1 MLTHGGFGAE
11 PTAAPPTTSPPATTA
26 ALPLPLPL
34 PSEPFDVCII
44 GAGPA
49 GLSMLSALHNP
60 DGALNDGQ
68 EKWRRHHL
76 NQSKADSAK
85 EQRKKLSICVVD
97 PAGGWLSAWN
107 GRFAALGIK
116 MVVRLDHGATI
127 HIIIE
132 LRGLAN
138 AESVAKAVWAA
149 RGPCF
154 QGVHV
159 KGW

>member
-1 MLTHGGFGAE
+1 M
-11 PTAAPPTTSPPATTA
+11 
-26 ALPLPLPL
+26 
-34 PSEPFDVCII
+34 CII

-116 MVVRLDHGATI
+116 MLRSPAWATPDFYTKAGI
-127 HIIIE
+127 REYAWKTHREAE
-132 LRGLAN
+132 LTEVTLPKMV
-138 AESVAKAVWAA
+138 AE
-149 RGPCF
+149 
-154 QGVHV
+154 
-159 KGW
+159 